1 MIKKTWNSPTKK
13 REDKERL
20 WCVPVRLFKLQMS
33 RILISSKLPVAFAL
47 FTASMLFSSCGG
59 PLLTLVYCYYCSSF
73 TRRLPRLLF
82 IHSST
87 HSSLQKKLKHVW
99 FISRSPQKK
108 TWQKGKKCLKKTGY
122 RHSDPLSTMPQSRA
136 SCMTG
141 RMHVVSIGNTEK
153 ISKKCC
159 MESSH
164 ALLCANFVQM
174 NSCSA
179 WCIFKNT
186 RASSDPHHQQQ

>member
-1 MIKKTWNSPTKK
+1 MCEGKRWSKKPWNSPTKK

-20 WCVPVRLFKLQMS
+20 WCSSQTLKLQKQMS
-33 RILISSKLPVAFAL
+33 RILISSIPSCQWPLHFLSPQC
-47 FTASMLFSSCGG
+47 SSPPAVDRGH
-59 PLLTLVYCYYCSSF
+59 CYYCSSF
-73 TRRLPRLLF
+73 TRRLPQLLF

-87 HSSLQKKLKHVW
+87 HPSLQKKAQTCVIYKPV
-99 FISRSPQKK
+99 SPKK
-108 TWQKGKKCLKKTGY
+108 TWQKGRKRLKKTGY

-159 MESSH
+159 MESLH
-164 ALLCANFVQM
+164 ALLSANFV
-174 NSCSA
+174 
-179 WCIFKNT
+179 
-186 RASSDPHHQQQ
+186 

>member
-1 MIKKTWNSPTKK
+1 MSALIFKHYNGANVFPACIGRALALSTFALALLASGWLDVAPEVMRLAILKSICMETLPQGRCVREKDDQKTWNSPTKK

-87 HSSLQKKLKHVW
+87 HSSLQKKAQTCVIYKPV
-99 FISRSPQKK
+99 SPKKNMAKRQKMLEEDRL
-108 TWQKGKKCLKKTGY
+108 Q
-122 RHSDPLSTMPQSRA
+122 A
-136 SCMTG
+136 
-141 RMHVVSIGNTEK
+141 
-153 ISKKCC
+153 
-159 MESSH
+159 
-164 ALLCANFVQM
+164 
-174 NSCSA
+174 
-179 WCIFKNT
+179 
-186 RASSDPHHQQQ
+186 